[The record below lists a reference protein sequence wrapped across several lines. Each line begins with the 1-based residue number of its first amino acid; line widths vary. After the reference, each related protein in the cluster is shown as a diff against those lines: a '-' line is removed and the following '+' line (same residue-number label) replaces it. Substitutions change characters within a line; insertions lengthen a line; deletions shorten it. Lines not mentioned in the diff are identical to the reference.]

1 MSILKTYNHQEPHIY
16 VEGVPTDNTNILQK
30 RTFLQ

>member
-1 MSILKTYNHQEPHIY
+1 MAILKTYNQESPFY

-30 RTFLQ
+30 RTFL